1 MQYDDRF
8 WIKSYDPSVSADV
21 EVPERSLTDRFDEI
35 AAKFPHNPALHFI
48 GLKLTYEE
56 LMAHANRFAQAVI
69 SNGCAPGDVVAISL
83 PNTPQY
89 LIALFGTLKAGC
101 VASGVS
107 PLLTAPELAFQ
118 LKDSGAKVLVTL
130 DAIFEHRLAGVAD
143 ELPDLILVIA
153 TGVLDFLPAYKRVL
167 GRLIKKVPHGKLRP
181 LRDKKLMRFMDIPR
195 GYPAYPSN
203 VKVQPDDHCLLQYTG
218 GTTGLPKGTVLTH
231 RNIVANLAQVEAW
244 IKPSY
249 GSEVFLSG
257 FPLFHLAGLVLG
269 LSAICVGGD
278 QILIPNPR
286 DTKHIVKEIS
296 RHKPT
301 ILVNVP
307 SLYMMLLDTPGF
319 RILDFSRLSLALSG
333 AAPFPVEAV
342 RELETVLGAGK
353 LLEVYGMT
361 EASPIVTMN
370 PYLGKKRVGTVG
382 IPVPGTWVRLV
393 DLETGSEQVP
403 VGTEGEIVVSG
414 PQIMKCYFK
423 RPDETS
429 VALRERDG
437 RIWLHTGDV
446 GRMDKD
452 GFITI
457 VDRAKDMLSVG
468 GFKVFSRELEEK
480 LYQLPAIELCA
491 IIGIPNPKRP
501 GSEVVKLVMQPSQ
514 AFKERD
520 ENELKADI
528 LAFSRE
534 NFAPYKVPKII
545 EIVDSMPITAVG
557 KVDKKALRR
566 TLEAAKT

>member
-1 MQYDDRF
+1 MFPVY
-8 WIKSYDPSVSADV
+8 
-21 EVPERSLTDRFDEI
+21 SLTERVDEI
-35 AAKFPHNPALHFI
+35 TAEFPHNSALHFI

-56 LMAHANRFAQAVI
+56 LMARANRFAQAVI
-69 SNGCAPGDVVAISL
+69 SNGCVPGDVVAISL

-89 LIALFGTLKAGC
+89 LIALFGSLKAGC

-118 LKDSGAKVLVTL
+118 LRDSGAKVLVTL

-143 ELPDLILVIA
+143 VLPDLSLVIA
-153 TGVLDFLPAYKRVL
+153 TGVLDFLPAYKRAL
-167 GRLIKKVPHGKLRP
+167 GRLIKKVPHGRLRP
-181 LRDKKLMRFMDIPR
+181 LRGKKLMRFMDLLR
-195 GYPAYPSN
+195 SYPAYPPN
-203 VKVQPDDHCLLQYTG
+203 VQVLPDDQCLLQYTG
-218 GTTGLPKGTVLTH
+218 GTTGLPKGTILTH

-249 GSEVFLSG
+249 GSEVLLSG

-269 LSAICVGGD
+269 LAATCVGGD

-296 RHKPT
+296 SHKPT

-319 RILDFSRLSLALSG
+319 RTLDFSRLSFALSG
-333 AAPFPVEAV
+333 AAPFPAEAV
-342 RELETVLGAGK
+342 RELETVIGAGK

-370 PYLGKKRVGTVG
+370 PYLGKKKVGTVG
-382 IPVPGTWVRLV
+382 LPVPSTCVRLV
-393 DLETGSEQVP
+393 DLETGNEKVP

-423 RPDETS
+423 RPEETAL
-429 VALRERDG
+429 ALRERDG

-446 GRMDKD
+446 GRMDED

-480 LYQLPAIELCA
+480 LYQLPAIEFCA
-491 IIGIPNPKRP
+491 IIGIPNPRRP
-501 GSEVVKLVMQPSQ
+501 GSELVKLVFQPSQ
-514 AFKERD
+514 AFKEGD
-520 ENELKADI
+520 ANELKAAI
-528 LAFSRE
+528 LAFARE

-545 EIVDSMPITAVG
+545 EIVDSMPLTAVG
-557 KVDKKALRR
+557 KVDKKALRSAVE
-566 TLEAAKT
+566 TATI

>member
-8 WIKSYDPSVSADV
+8 WVKSYDPSISPDV
-21 EVPERSLTDRFDEI
+21 EIPNRSVTDRFDEI
-35 AAKFPHNPALHFI
+35 VAKFPHSAALHFI
-48 GLKLTYEE
+48 GLELTYEE
-56 LMAHANRFAQAVI
+56 LMAHVNRFTQAVI
-69 SNGCAPGDVVAISL
+69 CNGCASGDVVAIGL
-83 PNTPQY
+83 PNIPQY
-89 LIALFGTLKAGC
+89 IIALFGALKAGC

-143 ELPDLILVIA
+143 ELPDLKLVIT
-153 TGVLDFLPAYKRVL
+153 TGVLDFLPIYKRVI
-167 GRLIKKVPHGKLRP
+167 GRFIKKVPHGKVQP
-181 LRDKKLMRFMDIPR
+181 LREKKLTRFMDILR
-195 GYPAYPSN
+195 SYSAHPSN

-218 GTTGLPKGTVLTH
+218 GTTGVPKGTILTH
-231 RNIVANLAQVEAW
+231 RNIVANLVQVEAW
-244 IKPSY
+244 IKPRH
-249 GSEVFLSG
+249 GSEVILSG
-257 FPLFHLAGLVLG
+257 FPFFHLAGLILG
-269 LSAICVGGD
+269 LAAIWVGGD

-296 RHKPT
+296 KHKPT

-319 RILDFSRLSLALSG
+319 RILDFPRLSFALSG
-333 AAPFPVEAV
+333 AAPIPEEAV
-342 RELETVLGAGK
+342 RELETVIGEGK

-361 EASPIVTMN
+361 ESSPILTMN
-370 PYLGKKRVGTVG
+370 PHLGKKKVGTVG
-382 IPVPGTWVRLV
+382 LPVPGTWVRLM
-393 DLETGSEQVP
+393 DLETGREQVP
-403 VGTEGEIVVSG
+403 VGTEGEIVASG
-414 PQIMKCYFK
+414 PQIMKCYLK
-423 RPDETS
+423 RPDETA
-429 VALRERDG
+429 VALREHDG

-446 GRMDKD
+446 GRMDED

-480 LYQLPAIELCA
+480 LYQLPAIEFCA

-501 GSEVVKLVMQPSQ
+501 GSEVVKLVLQPSQ

-520 ENELKADI
+520 KDELKADI
-528 LAFSRE
+528 LAFARE

-545 EIVDSMPITAVG
+545 DIIDSMPMTPVG

-566 TLEAAKT
+566 TVEAPTT